1 MRDTSSTRTP
11 YGVLAAAIFAVLFLL
26 FVYSVAETLL
36 LLFIAALISLYL
48 AGVTDFFQR
57 RARLPR
63 PWGLLLAVLLTL
75 AGLVGVGWL
84 IVPPVLAQTQ
94 GLLSTLPELLAGWKA
109 QLLELRAR
117 YPLFALLLPSA
128 EETVAYVDG
137 FLGNLGGYFAS
148 VFPYLFSG
156 LSFLIHLVSV
166 AVMAVYLTLRPA
178 LYRDGIIVLFPP
190 VHRDLVRSIL
200 ADLSKTLRAWIVGQM
215 IAMVVLG
222 VLTWIGLVLLRV
234 PYSLAFGVFT
244 GLAVVVPFF
253 GTLVSTLL
261 PALFVLGPQG
271 PVQMLLVVLLGVL
284 VHLFEANFV
293 HPLIMER
300 QVHLP
305 PVLSIVSV
313 LIMAELLGPI
323 GLLVAVP
330 VLATAMVVIR
340 RVYIHRVLEGRGF
353 RRFVRD
359 TPVEIQLPEGAVLS
373 HPSAAGLSIPGFL
386 EKLGDWQRS
395 ERGPAAPPQTT
406 TTR

>member
-1 MRDTSSTRTP
+1 VRETSHTRAP
-11 YGVLAAAIFAVLFLL
+11 YGVLVAAIFALLFLL
-26 FVYSVAETLL
+26 FIYSVAETLL
-36 LLFIAALISLYL
+36 LFFVAALISLYL
-48 AGVTDFFQR
+48 GSLTDFFER
-57 RARLPR
+57 RARLR
-63 PWGLLLAVLLTL
+63 RSWGLLLAVGLTL

-84 IVPPVLAQTQ
+84 IVPPVLEQTQ
-94 GLLSTLPELLAGWKA
+94 GLLSTFPELLAGWKA

-117 YPLFALLLPSA
+117 YPLFAQLLPSA

-156 LSFLIHLVSV
+156 LNFLIHLVSV
-166 AVMAVYLTLRPA
+166 AVMAIYLTLRPA
-178 LYRDGIIVLFPP
+178 LYRDGIIILFPP

-200 ADLSKTLRAWIVGQM
+200 ADLSTTLRAWIVGQM

-253 GTLVSTLL
+253 GTLISTLL
-261 PALFVLGPQG
+261 PAIFVLGPQG
-271 PVQMLLVVLLGVL
+271 PVQALLVVLLGVL

-305 PVLSIVSV
+305 PVLSILSV

-330 VLATAMVVIR
+330 VLATAMVIIR

-359 TPVEIQLPEGAVLS
+359 TPVEIRLPEGAVLS

-386 EKLGDWQRS
+386 ERLADREQGTRNS
-395 ERGPAAPPQTT
+395 EQQATT
-406 TTR
+406 T